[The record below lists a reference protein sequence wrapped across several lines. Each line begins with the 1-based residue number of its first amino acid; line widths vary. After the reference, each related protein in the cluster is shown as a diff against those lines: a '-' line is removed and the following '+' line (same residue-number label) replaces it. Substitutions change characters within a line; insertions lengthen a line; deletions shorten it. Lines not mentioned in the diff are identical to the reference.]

1 MTEVCADMGKG
12 PTLDWVLDYPLNSGV
27 KSPAHEMVAQ
37 LAALHAF
44 KPEIL
49 NEHLPKNAAW
59 IRRALGVGQ
68 AGRADADVAAEV
80 GVGARRDGRNARNDG
95 SVVPGRQAEAERNIG
110 FNFTNR
116 AVYTSRRIT
125 HTQTI
130 KQPQV
135 LA

>member
-27 KSPAHEMVAQ
+27 QSPARGMVTQ
-37 LAALHAF
+37 LAALHTF

-49 NEHLPKNAAW
+49 NEHLPQNAAW
-59 IRRALGVGQ
+59 IRRALGKGQ
-68 AGRADADVAAEV
+68 VDGANTNVAAEV
-80 GVGARRDGRNARNDG
+80 GGSGRGDGRNARNDG